1 MASLRLILG
10 DQLTPDIAALDGAD
24 ADRDTVL
31 MAEVMSEATYVR
43 HHKQKLVL
51 VFSAMRHFAEELREA
66 GWQVRYV
73 RLDDPGNEGSLK
85 AQTARTLD
93 EIDGIERV
101 IVTRPGEWRLLSD
114 MEEWEGHFGC
124 PVELR
129 EDTRFIASI
138 RDFADWAEGRK
149 SLRMEYFYRD
159 MRRRT
164 GLLMEGDKPAGGA
177 WNFDQDNRRS
187 LPASKDTPHRRDFRP
202 DKITRE
208 VIDMV
213 ETRFPDHFGTL
224 RAFRW
229 GVTRSEAEAA
239 RDHFINDILPNFGDF
254 QDAMARQEAFLW
266 HSLLSAYLNLGL
278 LDPLDVC
285 RRAETAWKRGHAP
298 LNAVEGFIRQ
308 ILGWRE
314 YVRGLYWW
322 RMPGYRETN
331 HFGADRALPDFY
343 WTGETDMACLRE
355 AVLHSR
361 DHAYSH
367 HIQRL
372 MVTGN
377 FALLAGIHPGEVNE
391 WYMIVYADA
400 YEWVELPNTHG
411 MAIFADGG
419 LMASKPYAASANYIN
434 KMSDFCSSC
443 VYSPTRRTGERACP
457 FNYLYWTFLDTHR
470 ERLKEN
476 GRMGLVM
483 KNLEKKD
490 EGELAEMRRLSD
502 DFLAGIGA
510 VPRG

>member
-1 MASLRLILG
+1 MATLRLVLG
-10 DQLTPDIAALDGAD
+10 DQLSPDISSLRDG
-24 ADRDTVL
+24 DRGTDIVL
-31 MAEVMSEATYVR
+31 MAEVMAEATYVR

-51 VFSAMRHFAEELREA
+51 VFSAMRHFAEELCAA

-73 RLDDPGNEGSLK
+73 RLDDEASAGSLK
-85 AQTARTLD
+85 AQVACALD
-93 EIDGIERV
+93 ELDGIDRV
-101 IVTRPGEWRLLSD
+101 VVTKPGEWRLLSD
-114 MEEWEGHFGC
+114 MEDWDGIFGC
-124 PVELR
+124 AVELR
-129 EDTRFIASI
+129 DDTRFIASTS
-138 RDFADWAEGRK
+138 DFANWAQGRK

-164 GLLMEGDKPAGGA
+164 GLLMAGDKPAGGE
-177 WNFDQDNRRS
+177 WNYDQDNRKS
-187 LPASKDTPHRRDFRP
+187 LPKSKQTPQRRFFRP
-202 DKITRE
+202 DPLTQE
-208 VIDMV
+208 VIAMV
-213 ETRFPDHFGTL
+213 EARFADHFGTL
-224 RAFRW
+224 DHFDW
-229 GVTRSEAEAA
+229 GVTRNEAEAA
-239 RDHFINDILPNFGDF
+239 RDHFIADILPGFGDY
-254 QDAMARQEAFLW
+254 QDAMAKDEAFLW
-266 HSLLSAYLNLGL
+266 HSLLSAYLNIGL

-285 RRAETAWKRGHAP
+285 QRAEAAWKEGRAP
-298 LNAVEGFIRQ
+298 LNGVEGFIRQ

-322 RMPGYRETN
+322 RMPGYRDTN

-377 FALLAGIHPGEVNE
+377 FALLAGVDPDEVND

-411 MAIFADGG
+411 MAIYADGG

-434 KMSDFCSSC
+434 KMSDYCSGLR
-443 VYSPTRRTGERACP
+443 YRHTDRTGTDACP

-470 ERLKEN
+470 ARLKQN
-476 GRMGLVM
+476 GRMGLVL

-490 EGELAEMRRLSD
+490 ELAERPVRGLSGRSAPD
-502 DFLAGIGA
+502 CAGC
-510 VPRG
+510 